1 MLRPLGERLI
11 VKPKEKETTTASGI
25 IIPDTSKEKPVMGE
39 VVAVGSGEVIDGK
52 RVPLDVKVGDT
63 VMYSKYAGN
72 EIKYEG
78 VEYLILKQSEVLV
91 IVE

>member
-52 RVPLDVKVGDT
+52 RIPLDVKVGDT

>member
-1 MLRPLGERLI
+1 MLRPLGDRII
-11 VKPKEKETTTASGI
+11 VKPKETETTTASGI

-52 RVPLDVKVGDT
+52 KIPLDVKEGDT

-78 VEYLILKQSEVLV
+78 VEYLIIKQNEVLV
-91 IVE
+91 VVE

>member
-39 VVAVGSGEVIDGK
+39 VVAVGSGEIIDGK
-52 RVPLDVKVGDT
+52 RIPLDVKVGDT

-78 VEYLILKQSEVLV
+78 VEYLILKQNEVLV

>member
-25 IIPDTSKEKPVMGE
+25 IIPDTSKEKPVTGE

>member
-52 RVPLDVKVGDT
+52 RIPLDVKVGDT

-78 VEYLILKQSEVLV
+78 VEYLILKQNEVLV